1 MKVYNTFV
9 CGILYSVYDGYEAMA
24 YNVAM
29 YHHEKWNGKGYPTG
43 LRGTDIPLCARIV
56 AVADVFDAVSAKRC
70 YRNAMPLEECY
81 KIITNGRGEDFDPEV
96 VDAFLTDKSKVEE
109 IYHNY

>member
-1 MKVYNTFV
+1 MHNLAEKTKISQLKVYNTFV

-24 YNVAM
+24 YN
-29 YHHEKWNGKGYPTG
+29 
-43 LRGTDIPLCARIV
+43 
-56 AVADVFDAVSAKRC
+56 
-70 YRNAMPLEECY
+70 MPLEECY